1 MLLEKSFITVV
12 LAVGMVAST
21 ASTIQASEDKDA
33 SAAGKRIQEALAK
46 LAKGSGEWKR
56 FSVTYDDLHA
66 LHGGLTLTIHGT
78 GKVTQTAVRQQV
90 GEQKEVSAT
99 ELKQL
104 VELLQKHKAW
114 EQKEVQ
120 RPAVRDE
127 SQARLVVTYGDDS
140 VTVWEWYN
148 DLPKN
153 KRLVEILEAMQKAA
167 WKSVPKQ

>member
-1 MLLEKSFITVV
+1 MSLGKSFITVV

-21 ASTIQASEDKDA
+21 ASTIQASEDNDA

-46 LAKGSGEWKR
+46 LAKGGGEWKR
-56 FSVTYDDLHA
+56 FSVTYDDLHG
-66 LHGGLTLTIHGT
+66 LHGGLALTIHGT
-78 GKVTQTAVRQQV
+78 GKVTQKVVRQKV
-90 GEQKEVSAT
+90 GEEKEVSET

-114 EQKEVQ
+114 EQKEVG
-120 RPAVRDE
+120 RPAVPDE
-127 SQARLVVTYGDDS
+127 SKARLVITYEDDS

-153 KRLVEILEAMQKAA
+153 ERLLEIREAMKKAA
-167 WKSVPKQ
+167 WKSEG